1 MKTVMAKGVNFLF
14 ARKYIE
20 HKYSAETWGRVM
32 QSLSDEAK
40 TVWTGVLLAGRE
52 YPFAAFKEMT
62 SSLNKELKTAK
73 DPEIAAI
80 YEYIADQSLSKTYQ
94 IFFKFA
100 NPSFVIKNYPK
111 LWSMFFNTGTVE
123 VPVAENGHAVLKF
136 LLPEIFNDWL
146 PPACLGYSKKAVE
159 MAGGRNLVM
168 TKNSSGKTS
177 DDQWESVYE
186 LRWTE

>member
-1 MKTVMAKGVNFLF
+1 MKPVLAKGVNFLF

-20 HKYSAETWGRVM
+20 NKYSSETWGRIM
-32 QSLSDEAK
+32 HSLSDDSK
-40 TVWTGVLLAGRE
+40 TVWTGVLLSGSE
-52 YPFAAFKEMT
+52 YPFAAFKDMI

-80 YEYIADQSLSKTYQ
+80 YEYIADQSLNKTYK

-111 LWSMFFNTGTVE
+111 LWNMFFNTGTVE
-123 VPVAENGHAVLKF
+123 VQVAESGHAILKF

-159 MAGGRNLVM
+159 MAGGKNLVM
-168 TKNSSGKTS
+168 KKNSAGKTT
-177 DDQWESVYE
+177 DDLWETVYE
-186 LRWTE
+186 LKWTE

>member
-20 HKYSAETWGRVM
+20 NKYSAETWGRVM

-40 TVWTGVLLAGRE
+40 TVWEGVLLAGSE

-62 SSLNKELKTAK
+62 TSLNKELKTAK

-80 YEYIADQSLSKTYQ
+80 YEYIADQSLNKTYK
-94 IFFKFA
+94 IFFRLA

-111 LWSMFFNTGTVE
+111 LWDMFFNSGTVE
-123 VPVAENGHAVLKF
+123 VQVAESGHAILKF

-168 TKNSSGKTS
+168 KKNSSGKTS
-177 DDQWESVYE
+177 NDLWETVFE
-186 LRWTE
+186 LRWSE